1 MISKELIESHPW
13 NVISEESYKT
23 RIMEIF
29 EMLADSVSKTVGPYG
44 AGTMIEEMGSY
55 HMSKDGFTVLKNIRF
70 NNTTDNILLH
80 YIQHHY

>member
-44 AGTMIEEMGSY
+44 A
-55 HMSKDGFTVLKNIRF
+55 D
-70 NNTTDNILLH
+70 
-80 YIQHHY
+80 